1 MAYPFQKNGTYPVPE
16 PTLRPAAAA
25 YRRIRR
31 RFMRAIPET
40 LRRGRD
46 AFLSRPRRIGGTPRS
61 RRVLFEPLEPRLLLS
76 ADLSFTA
83 LTASDLTLRVQDV
96 EGTQHL
102 QIVLADETAPG
113 GEIIVTSQD
122 LSLTNSVTLT
132 GSAEAD
138 SFTVNLAG
146 MPDSSVLSISI
157 IDPTSGESATTAD
170 VLNIT
175 GGDAN
180 WDVTGLDAGQVNG
193 INFSGIEN
201 LAGSA
206 GSDSFNIGVAGSVT
220 GTVGG
225 GGGLDTL
232 NQSALPGGNNEFR
245 L

>member
-122 LSLTNSVTLT
+122 LSLTNTATISLRYSQQDLD
-132 GSAEAD
+132 SAGITDPNYLWIYQLQTKNPYLYAPLSQISSTHDPNSRILEAD
-138 SFTVNLAG
+138 IDHFSLYIVGFSTSQD
-146 MPDSSVLSISI
+146 PDPGNPGQPQPLFKTGGGCFISVL
-157 IDPTSGESATTAD
+157 
-170 VLNIT
+170 
-175 GGDAN
+175 
-180 WDVTGLDAGQVNG
+180 
-193 INFSGIEN
+193 
-201 LAGSA
+201 
-206 GSDSFNIGVAGSVT
+206 
-220 GTVGG
+220 
-225 GGGLDTL
+225 
-232 NQSALPGGNNEFR
+232 
-245 L
+245 